1 MVFWLLV
8 WQLTAMAMQAVYPH
22 GDLLL
27 PSPVEALVR
36 LGEMAA
42 TTDFWRTAA
51 VSSGR
56 IIGGFLAACVLGTAL
71 AALSAR
77 YRRVRELLAP
87 LLACIKTVPVASFI
101 ILALMWLTGRQLSL
115 FISFLMVFPVM
126 YGNVLT
132 GVLETD
138 RQLLEMAQ
146 VFRVPAVRCLRGIY
160 LPQVMP
166 YFRTACS
173 LGLGLCWKSG
183 IAAEVIGMPTGTIG
197 EKLYTV
203 KVYFMT
209 ADLFAWTLVI
219 VLISVCFEKLFLR
232 CLDAGA
238 ERIGAAWN

>member
-1 MVFWLLV
+1 
-8 WQLTAMAMQAVYPH
+8 MAMQLAYPH

-27 PSPVEALVR
+27 PSPVAALAR
-36 LGEMAA
+36 LGEMASTA
-42 TTDFWRTAA
+42 DFWRIVG
-51 VSSGR
+51 VSSIR
-56 IIGGFLAACVLGTAL
+56 IIGGFLTACVLGTAL

-77 YRRVRELLAP
+77 CRRVRELLAP
-87 LLACIKTVPVASFI
+87 LLACIKAVPVASFI

-126 YGNVLT
+126 YGNVLA
-132 GVLETD
+132 GILETD

-146 VFRVPAVRCLRGIY
+146 VFRVPAMRRLRGIY

-219 VLISVCFEKLFLR
+219 VLISVCFEKLFVR
-232 CLDAGA
+232 GLDAAA